1 MTQAKEGD
9 TVNVHYTG
17 KFDDGEIFDSSKER
31 DPLKF
36 TIGEGRV
43 IPGFENA
50 VIGMSAG
57 ESKVIRI
64 PNEEAYGPHV
74 EELCFSVEKEK
85 FPDNFK
91 PQVGQYLEVRRD
103 DGQIMTVMVA
113 EISEQVVTLDAN
125 HPMAGK
131 DLNFDIELVEIIK

>member
-1 MTQAKEGD
+1 MTQAKNGD

-17 KFDDGEIFDSSKER
+17 KFDDGEVFDTSKER
-31 DPLKF
+31 DPLNF

-43 IPGFENA
+43 IPGFEKA

-57 ESKVIRI
+57 ESKTIRI
-64 PNEEAYGPHV
+64 PNEEAYGPAR
-74 EELCFSVEKEK
+74 EDLKFNVEKSK
-85 FPDNFK
+85 FPENME
-91 PQVGQYLEVRRD
+91 PQVGQFLEVHRD
-103 DGQIMTVMVA
+103 DGQIMAVMVA
-113 EISEQVVTLDAN
+113 EISDQVVTLDAN